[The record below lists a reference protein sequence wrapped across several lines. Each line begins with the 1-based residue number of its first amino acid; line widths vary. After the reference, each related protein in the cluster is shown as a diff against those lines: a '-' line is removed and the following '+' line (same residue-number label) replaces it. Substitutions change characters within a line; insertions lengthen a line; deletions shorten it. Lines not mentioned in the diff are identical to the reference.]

1 MYPCLFILF
10 HRSGLKT
17 GPASQDS
24 SSSIAE
30 TVKQAV
36 REEIT
41 SLRREVLMLTSQTRY
56 GASLKKDGL
65 VQSNKASGYQPPV
78 SEALYDSSVEHN
90 GYQTLLTDSQD
101 PSTIQTGYQT
111 DGQLAGIT
119 DKGYQLGQSTGS
131 QVFYP
136 AEGS

>member
-1 MYPCLFILF
+1 MRVTMLVYSF

-24 SSSIAE
+24 SISIAE

-41 SLRREVLMLTSQTRY
+41 SLRREALMLTSQTRY
-56 GASLKKDGL
+56 GATFKKDGL
-65 VQSNKASGYQPPV
+65 VQSNKTSGYQPPV

-90 GYQTLLTDSQD
+90 GYQTMLTDSQD
-101 PSTIQTGYQT
+101 PSTIQTGYQA

-119 DKGYQLGQSTGS
+119 D
-131 QVFYP
+131 
-136 AEGS
+136 